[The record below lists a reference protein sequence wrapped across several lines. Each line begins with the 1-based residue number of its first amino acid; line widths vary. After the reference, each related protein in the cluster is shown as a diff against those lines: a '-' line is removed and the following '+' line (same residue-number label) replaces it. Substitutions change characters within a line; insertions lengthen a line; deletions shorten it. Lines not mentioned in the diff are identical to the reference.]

1 MKKII
6 SVNNIDFEYF
16 NDDNSLTVLKNFS
29 VDFNEGEFTAVL
41 GHNGS
46 GKSTLAKL
54 LNGLLKPTKGTVNIL
69 GMKTADEA
77 FDLEIKKT
85 VGMVFQNPDN
95 QLVATVVDED
105 VAFGLENLGIPHDE
119 MVERVDDALA
129 AVGMSEFKKSTP
141 HNLSGGQKQRIA
153 IAGVIAMQPK
163 CIVFDEPTAML
174 DPKGRKEV
182 MQVIEHLC
190 RDKCISVILITH
202 YMNEAAK
209 ADRVIVMNEGKIILD
224 GAPKEVFLN
233 VGMLREAGL
242 DVPQATELSFEL
254 KKEGIDLGNGILTV
268 SECVEAMTETLR
280 EEI

>member
-119 MVERVDDALA
+119 MVKRVDDALV

-190 RDKCISVILITH
+190 RDKGISVILITH

-254 KKEGIDLGNGILTV
+254 KKEGIDLGNVILTV